1 MTERR
6 VATYQDVIDAPPFK
20 VAEIVGGELFVSPR
34 PRPWA
39 CFAKT
44 RLGAMLGAELMLHRG
59 VEDGWFILNEPEL
72 RLGGDVLV
80 PDIAGWR
87 RKSMPYLREDDEDDE
102 DYDRIDDYP
111 VDPDWVCEILLPGRA
126 DHDLKF
132 KAGVYL
138 EEQVPWYW
146 VVHADDGVVQ
156 VLRNAGAE
164 WAVHATFG
172 RGDVARVPPFEEL
185 EIDVRRLFLPVR
197 PPVSP

>member
-1 MTERR
+1 MSERR

-44 RLGAMLGAELMLHRG
+44 RLGSMLGAELMLYRG

-87 RKSMPYLREDDEDDE
+87 RTRMPYMRDDDEDDE
-102 DYDRIDDYP
+102 GYDSIDDYP
-111 VDPDWVCEILLPGRA
+111 VVPDWVCEIADPSTPEVDARKLPVYAAAGIQHLWLVDPKRGR
-126 DHDLKF
+126 
-132 KAGVYL
+132 L
-138 EEQVPWYW
+138 ETFQLR
-146 VVHADDGVVQ
+146 DG
-156 VLRNAGAE
+156 R
-164 WAVHATFG
+164 WAPHATYRDG
-172 RGDVARVPPFEEL
+172 AIVRAAPFEEVAVEL
-185 EIDVRRLFLPVR
+185 GR
-197 PPVSP
+197 VSPSRG